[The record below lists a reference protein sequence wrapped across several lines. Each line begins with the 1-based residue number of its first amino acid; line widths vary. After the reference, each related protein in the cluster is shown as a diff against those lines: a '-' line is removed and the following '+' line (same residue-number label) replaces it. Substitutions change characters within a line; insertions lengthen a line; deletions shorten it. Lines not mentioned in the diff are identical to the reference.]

1 MKYLILV
8 ALAALLCSPGALCQL
23 NNSTSGDL
31 NASDLRSLV
40 SDASVQSESYRFLM
54 EMNQNTQ
61 VVNLTTGESQKLYTH
76 TSSVGSMNMSARAL
90 KMIMATLTVPKGD
103 EENATASS
111 MEEFLI
117 NDTIYFKMD
126 GNWTSMVLPGV
137 SAAWSRQN
145 TMGQQIDMLNRSNLS
160 LLGSEAVGSQECYK
174 LLAKMNGTVI
184 EDQIAKETGSFLPEQ
199 FLNISELFS
208 NMTLEAYYWIAKDT
222 HQLKK
227 TEVMESFV
235 MNPQSLGLPT
245 NETGKME
252 MRVNTTISL
261 TFEGINESVNVV
273 LPAEA
278 SKAQPFFQNLM
289 PSNKTSFDL
298 AGDFINTT
306 DTNATTTNTNATL
319 AAK

>member
-1 MKYLILV
+1 M
-8 ALAALLCSPGALCQL
+8 
-23 NNSTSGDL
+23 
-31 NASDLRSLV
+31 
-40 SDASVQSESYRFLM
+40 SDASVQSDSYRFLM

-61 VVNLTTGESQKLYTH
+61 VVNLTTGGSQKLYTH
-76 TSSVGSMNMSARAL
+76 TFSVGSMNMSTRAL

-160 LLGSEAVGSQECYK
+160 LLGSEAVEGQECYK
-174 LLAKMNGTVI
+174 LLARMNGTVI
-184 EDQIAKETGSFLPEQ
+184 RDQISEETGSFLPEQ

-235 MNPQSLGLPT
+235 LNPQSLGLPT
-245 NETGKME
+245 NETEKME

-278 SKAQPFFQNLM
+278 SKAQPFFQSLM
-289 PSNKTSFDL
+289 SSNKTTFDL

-306 DTNATTTNTNATL
+306 EINATATDTNTTL
-319 AAK
+319 VAK